1 MVEVFDARG
10 VSFVAVTQQF
20 NTTTSMGRLTLNV
33 LLSFAQFEREVTGER
48 IRDKIAA
55 SKQKGMWMGGLVPLG
70 YDVIDRRLVVN
81 QTEAAPVREIFRRY
95 LELGS
100 VRLLMEDLNRR
111 GIRSK
116 VRVVKNGK
124 RSGGNLLFRGALYEL
139 LANPDLYRRNPSQER
154 PPPGTA

>member
-1 MVEVFDARG
+1 MVVIFDAHG
-10 VSFVAVTQQF
+10 ASFVAVTQQF
-20 NTTTSMGRLTLNV
+20 NTTTSMGRLTLNC
-33 LLSFAQFEREVTGER
+33 LLSFAQFERGVTGER

-70 YDVIDRRLVVN
+70 YDVVERRLVVN
-81 QTEAAPVREIFRRY
+81 ESEAETVRDIFRRY

-116 VRVVKNGK
+116 VRIAKNSRK
-124 RSGGNLLFRGALYEL
+124 SGGNPVFPEVLQL
-139 LANPDLYRRNPSQER
+139 
-154 PPPGTA
+154 